1 MDYNTIQQEQQQQ
14 QQDPLEEA
22 LQKVYIQLL
31 KSKALTKS
39 MYDSMFDTIVAVFV
53 GLALILLCNRFVPPN
68 FLGYQGVQP
77 YLSIAIALSTAGYL
91 TYKAFLKKSKMRK

>member
-1 MDYNTIQQEQQQQ
+1 MDYNTIQQDQQN

-31 KSKALTKS
+31 KNKAFNKS
-39 MYDSMFDTIVAVFV
+39 MYDNIFDIIVAVFV
-53 GLALILLCNRFVPPN
+53 GLCLILLCNRFVPPN

-77 YLSIAIALSTAGYL
+77 YLSISIAILTAGYIA
-91 TYKAFLKKSKMRK
+91 YKAYTKKSKMRK